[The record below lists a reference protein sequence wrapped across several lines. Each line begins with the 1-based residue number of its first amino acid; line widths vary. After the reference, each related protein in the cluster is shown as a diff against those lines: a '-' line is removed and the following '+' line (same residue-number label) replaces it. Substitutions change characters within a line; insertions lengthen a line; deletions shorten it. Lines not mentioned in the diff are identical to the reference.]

1 MKLHA
6 RTADS
11 ANTLQSNG
19 GSIMVLESMFIAS
32 QDTADHRVCGT
43 CGDLKPI
50 EEFYKDGT
58 DKEGSPKTG
67 TVDTKKTRF
76 LETKMKK

>member
-1 MKLHA
+1 
-6 RTADS
+6 
-11 ANTLQSNG
+11 
-19 GSIMVLESMFIAS
+19 MVLESMFIAS

-58 DKEGSPKTG
+58 DKEGSPKYRR
-67 TVDTKKTRF
+67 DCKSCYKKTRF
-76 LETKMKK
+76 LETKMKNERGVH